1 MQVINISRATLNDL
15 DRLIAIK
22 VQSFQEEV
30 ELYGFGPPNYDSLDS
45 MQDTLKAPNCD
56 YYKILDSDRIIGGF
70 SIWDLSD
77 GHYEIGSIYVSLE
90 YQDRGIGSQAMNF
103 IFSNYKNV
111 TKWSLETP
119 YRSFRNHHFYEK
131 QGFVKVGEY
140 KPYDN
145 HNEFVLFK
153 YEKEI

>member
-1 MQVINISRATLNDL
+1 M
-15 DRLIAIK
+15 
-22 VQSFQEEV
+22 
-30 ELYGFGPPNYDSLDS
+30 
-45 MQDTLKAPNCD
+45 
-56 YYKILDSDRIIGGF
+56 
-70 SIWDLSD
+70 
-77 GHYEIGSIYVSLE
+77 SLE

-153 YEKEI
+153 YEKDEA